1 MEKNGANTNVDTK
14 ALDWLEHNQLSYD
27 IWEKKYRYDDESFDD
42 WLNRISNNNE
52 DVKKLILD
60 KKFLFGGRI
69 LSNRG
74 LQNKKK
80 ITYSNCYVIPRVQDN
95 IESIYQACAQLART
109 YSYGG
114 GCGIDISN
122 LRPKYGT
129 VNNAAKSTSG
139 AVSFMTSFDTVTKVI
154 GQNGRRGA
162 LMISVDINHPDVPE
176 FVDVKTDLE
185 KVTSA
190 NISVRV
196 SNEFMRAV
204 ENNED
209 YFLRFPCDLDYPT
222 LNKYVD
228 LTDESEFEYNKLY
241 KIHDSKNSEENVYIK
256 RINAKELFDRL
267 CENNWNYAEPGI
279 LYWDRISNY
288 NLLDNDD
295 SFEYAG
301 VNPCISG
308 DTLVKTDKGDIKMVD
323 LLKRYKD
330 GEKFKAYSYNIS
342 TGNVELKDIT
352 NAFKT
357 RENANLIELELED
370 GSTVKLTPD
379 HKVFTENR
387 GYVEASK
394 LTENDVL
401 IKHIEI
407 IKKIK
412 IKRINIISNE
422 DVYDITVEDNHNF
435 FANNLLVHNCA
446 EEPLPAGGSCLLGSL
461 NLSAFVEHG
470 KFNFEEFDKA
480 VAIATTALN
489 DVLDE
494 GLPLHPLFVQQES
507 VAKYRQIGLGIF
519 GYADMLIKLKMRYG
533 SEGANNFTRMVG
545 SHLVINSIKQSA
557 LLAKERG
564 KYDAYTEKVMES
576 NFFKIHIAKDSEVAE
591 LVKQY
596 GLRNSQ
602 LLTIAPTG
610 TLSTM
615 FNVSGG
621 AEPIF
626 AKSYTR
632 TTKSLHD
639 KDVSYIVYPKI
650 IYEYLRLS
658 GKSIDEVEH
667 FIVSSEDISPIDR
680 VKVQKTWQEFID
692 ASISST
698 VNLPKETTVEDVK
711 NIYMSAWKEGLKGI
725 TIFRSGCARTA
736 ILQDTKTVNK
746 EPIDK
751 KRGYVKR
758 PKEIDADYHQIKVKG
773 ETFIVLVGIV
783 NDKPY
788 EIFAYRP
795 NVAAKIPNHQG
806 KIVKVK
812 KNHYMFKSDYIEIPN
827 LQLVTNNVEEKA
839 ATLYTSMLL
848 RHNTNIKYI
857 VKTAK
862 KVNDNIASFSSAM
875 CRILSKYIPEENT
888 GDKCPDCGGNI
899 IRENGCLHCDSCG
912 WSKCE

>member
-1 MEKNGANTNVDTK
+1 MISIDVQHPDTP
-14 ALDWLEHNQLSYD
+14 E
-27 IWEKKYRYDDESFDD
+27 F
-42 WLNRISNNNE
+42 
-52 DVKKLILD
+52 
-60 KKFLFGGRI
+60 
-69 LSNRG
+69 
-74 LQNKKK
+74 
-80 ITYSNCYVIPRVQDN
+80 
-95 IESIYQACAQLART
+95 
-109 YSYGG
+109 
-114 GCGIDISN
+114 IDI
-122 LRPKYGT
+122 
-129 VNNAAKSTSG
+129 
-139 AVSFMTSFDTVTKVI
+139 
-154 GQNGRRGA
+154 
-162 LMISVDINHPDVPE
+162 
-176 FVDVKTDLE
+176 KTDLE

-190 NISVRV
+190 NISIRV
-196 SNEFMRAV
+196 TDSFMKAV
-204 ENNED
+204 QENKD
-209 YFLRFPCDLDYPT
+209 YILRYPCDSFEEGQLEKSIDYS
-222 LNKYVD
+222 Y
-228 LTDESEFEYNKLY
+228 FEYDKLY
-241 KIHDSKNSEENVYIK
+241 PINDGKVYIK
-256 RINAKELFDRL
+256 KVKAKELFDKL
-267 CENNWNYAEPGI
+267 CLNNWNYAEPGI
-279 LYWDRISNY
+279 LYWDAISNY
-288 NLLDNDD
+288 NLLNTDK

-301 VNPCISG
+301 VNP
-308 DTLVKTDKGDIKMVD
+308 
-323 LLKRYKD
+323 
-330 GEKFKAYSYNIS
+330 
-342 TGNVELKDIT
+342 
-352 NAFKT
+352 
-357 RENANLIELELED
+357 
-370 GSTVKLTPD
+370 
-379 HKVFTENR
+379 
-387 GYVEASK
+387 
-394 LTENDVL
+394 
-401 IKHIEI
+401 
-407 IKKIK
+407 
-412 IKRINIISNE
+412 
-422 DVYDITVEDNHNF
+422 
-435 FANNLLVHNCA
+435 CA

-461 NLSAFVEHG
+461 NLAAFVEHG

-480 VAIATTALN
+480 VGIAVTALN

-494 GLPLHPLFVQQES
+494 GLSLHPLLIQQES
-507 VAKYRQIGLGIF
+507 VSRYRQIGLGIF
-519 GYADMLIKLKMRYG
+519 GYADMLIKLKLKYG
-533 SEGANNFTRMVG
+533 SKKALDFTEKVG
-545 SHLVINSIKQSA
+545 WQLVISSIKQSA

-564 KYDAYTEKVMES
+564 HYDAYTEKVMES
-576 NFFKIHIAKDSEVAE
+576 NFFKAHIEENTEVWN

-658 GKSIDEVEH
+658 GKSIDNVED

-680 VKVQKTWQEFID
+680 VKVQGIWQKYID

-711 NIYMSAWKEGLKGI
+711 LIYEEAWKHNLKGI

-773 ETFIVLVGIV
+773 ETFIVLVGLV

>member
-1 MEKNGANTNVDTK
+1 MEQNKLNVGDNDVLNW
-14 ALDWLEHNQLSYD
+14 LDGYQLGYD
-27 IWEKKYRYDDESFDD
+27 IWEKKYRHNEESFND

-74 LQNKKK
+74 LQNIKK
-80 ITYSNCYVIPRVQDN
+80 ITYSNCYVIPRVEDN
-95 IESIYQACAQLART
+95 IESIYNACAQLART

-122 LRPKYGT
+122 LRPKGAV
-129 VNNAAKSTSG
+129 VNNAAKTTSG
-139 AVSFMTSFDTVTKVI
+139 AVSFMASFDNVTKVI

-162 LMISVDINHPDVPE
+162 LMISIDVQHPDTPE
-176 FVDVKTDLE
+176 FIDIKTDLE

-190 NISVRV
+190 NISIRV
-196 SNEFMRAV
+196 ADSFMKAV
-204 ENNED
+204 KED
-209 YFLRFPCDLDYPT
+209 KDYILRYPCDSFEEGQLEKSIDYS
-222 LNKYVD
+222 Y
-228 LTDESEFEYNKLY
+228 FEYNKLY
-241 KIHDSKNSEENVYIK
+241 PINDGQVYIK
-256 RINAKELFDRL
+256 KVKAKELFDKL
-267 CENNWNYAEPGI
+267 CLNNWNYAEPGI
-279 LYWDRISNY
+279 LYWDAISNY
-288 NLLDNDD
+288 NLLNTDK

-301 VNPCISG
+301 VNP
-308 DTLVKTDKGDIKMVD
+308 
-323 LLKRYKD
+323 
-330 GEKFKAYSYNIS
+330 
-342 TGNVELKDIT
+342 
-352 NAFKT
+352 
-357 RENANLIELELED
+357 
-370 GSTVKLTPD
+370 
-379 HKVFTENR
+379 
-387 GYVEASK
+387 
-394 LTENDVL
+394 
-401 IKHIEI
+401 
-407 IKKIK
+407 
-412 IKRINIISNE
+412 
-422 DVYDITVEDNHNF
+422 
-435 FANNLLVHNCA
+435 CA

-461 NLSAFVEHG
+461 NLSAFVKNG
-470 KFNFEEFDKA
+470 KFDFEDFGNS

-494 GLPLHPLFVQQES
+494 GLALHPLLIQQES
-507 VAKYRQIGLGIF
+507 VSRYRQIGLGIF
-519 GYADMLIKLKMRYG
+519 GYADMLIKLKLKYG
-533 SEGANNFTRMVG
+533 SKEALDFTEKVG
-545 SHLVINSIKQSA
+545 WQLVISSIKQSA

-564 KYDAYTEKVMES
+564 HYDAYTEKVMES
-576 NFFKIHIAKDSEVAE
+576 NFFKAHIEENTEVWN

-639 KDVSYIVYPKI
+639 KDVTYIVYPKI
-650 IYEYLRLS
+650 ISEYLES
-658 GKSIDEVEH
+658 TGKTIEQCDDY
-667 FIVSSEDISPIDR
+667 IVSSEDISPLNR
-680 VKVQKTWQEFID
+680 VQVQGVWQKYID

-711 NIYMSAWKEGLKGI
+711 LIYEEAWKHNLKGI

-773 ETFIVLVGIV
+773 ETFIVLVGLV

-806 KIVKVK
+806 KIIKVK
-812 KNHYMFKSDYIEIPN
+812 KNHYTFKSDYIEIPN
-827 LQLVTNNVEEKA
+827 LQLVTNNIEEKA

>member
-1 MEKNGANTNVDTK
+1 MENNPQ
-14 ALDWLEHNQLSYD
+14 LDNCMQWLENNQLAYD
-27 IWEKKYRYDDESFDD
+27 IWSKKYKYKDESFND

-52 DVKKLILD
+52 DVKKLILE

-74 LQNKKK
+74 LQNEKK
-80 ITYSNCYVIPRVQDN
+80 ITYSNCYVIPRVQDS

-122 LRPKYGT
+122 LRPKGSV

-139 AVSFMTSFDTVTKVI
+139 AVSFMSSFDNVTKVI

-162 LMISVDINHPDVPE
+162 LMISIDVQHPDTPE
-176 FVDVKTDLE
+176 FIDIKTDLE

-190 NISVRV
+190 NISIRV
-196 SNEFMRAV
+196 TDSFMKAV
-204 ENNED
+204 EED
-209 YFLRFPCDLDYPT
+209 KDYILRYPCDSFEEGQLEKSIDY
-222 LNKYVD
+222 NY
-228 LTDESEFEYNKLY
+228 FEYDKLY
-241 KIHDSKNSEENVYIK
+241 PINDGIVYIK
-256 RINAKELFDRL
+256 KIKAKELFDRL

-288 NLLDNDD
+288 NLLDNED

-301 VNPCISG
+301 VNP
-308 DTLVKTDKGDIKMVD
+308 
-323 LLKRYKD
+323 
-330 GEKFKAYSYNIS
+330 
-342 TGNVELKDIT
+342 
-352 NAFKT
+352 
-357 RENANLIELELED
+357 
-370 GSTVKLTPD
+370 
-379 HKVFTENR
+379 
-387 GYVEASK
+387 
-394 LTENDVL
+394 
-401 IKHIEI
+401 
-407 IKKIK
+407 
-412 IKRINIISNE
+412 
-422 DVYDITVEDNHNF
+422 
-435 FANNLLVHNCA
+435 CA

-461 NLSAFVEHG
+461 NLAAFVENG
-470 KFNFEEFDKA
+470 EFNFESFDKA

-494 GLPLHPLFVQQES
+494 GLPLHPLLVQQES

-533 SEGANNFTRMVG
+533 SEAANNFTRIVG

-564 KYDAYTEKVMES
+564 CYDAYSENVMQS
-576 NFFKIHIAKDSEVAE
+576 SFFKAHIAENSEAWN

-615 FNVSGG
+615 LNVSGG

-639 KDVSYIVYPKI
+639 KDVTYTVYPKI
-650 IYEYLRLS
+650 ISEYIERT
-658 GKSIDEVEH
+658 GKSIDEAED

-711 NIYMSAWKEGLKGI
+711 NIYLSAWKEGLKGI

-736 ILQDTKTVNK
+736 ILKDTKTVNK

-758 PKEIDADYHQIKVKG
+758 PKEITADYHTIKVKG

-795 NVAAKIPNHQG
+795 NVAPKIAYHQG
-806 KIVKVK
+806 KIIKVK
-812 KNHYMFKSDYIEIPN
+812 KNHYTFVSDYIEIPN
-827 LQLVTNNVEEKA
+827 LQLITDNVEEKA

-857 VKTAK
+857 IKTAK
-862 KVNDNIASFSSAM
+862 KVNDNISSFSSAM
-875 CRILSKYIPEENT
+875 CRILSKYMPSEDT
-888 GDKCPDCGGNI
+888 GDKCPECGGNI

>member
-1 MEKNGANTNVDTK
+1 MEQNKLNVGDNDVLNW
-14 ALDWLEHNQLSYD
+14 LDGYQLGYD
-27 IWEKKYRYDDESFDD
+27 IWEKKYRHNEESFND

-74 LQNKKK
+74 LQNVKK
-80 ITYSNCYVIPRVQDN
+80 ITYSNCYVIPRVEDN
-95 IESIYQACAQLART
+95 IESIYNACAQLART

-122 LRPKYGT
+122 LRPKGAV
-129 VNNAAKSTSG
+129 VNNAAKTTSG
-139 AVSFMTSFDTVTKVI
+139 AVSFMASFDNVTKVI

-162 LMISVDINHPDVPE
+162 LMISIDVQHPDTPE
-176 FVDVKTDLE
+176 FIDIKTDLE

-190 NISVRV
+190 NISIRV
-196 SNEFMRAV
+196 ADSFMKAV
-204 ENNED
+204 QENKD
-209 YFLRFPCDLDYPT
+209 YILRYPCDSFEEGQLEKSIDYS
-222 LNKYVD
+222 Y
-228 LTDESEFEYNKLY
+228 FEYDKLY
-241 KIHDSKNSEENVYIK
+241 PINDGKVYIK
-256 RINAKELFDRL
+256 KVKAKELFDKL
-267 CENNWNYAEPGI
+267 CLNNWNYAEPGI
-279 LYWDRISNY
+279 LYWNAISNY
-288 NLLDNDD
+288 NLLNTDK

-308 DTLVKTDKGDIKMVD
+308 DTLVKTDKGDIKMID
-323 LLKRYKD
+323 LLKRYED
-330 GEKFKAYSYNIS
+330 GEKFKAYSYNVS
-342 TGNVELKDIT
+342 TGDVELKDIT

-379 HKVFTENR
+379 HKVFTETR

-394 LTENDVL
+394 LNENDVL
-401 IKHIEI
+401 IKHIKI
-407 IKKIK
+407 IKKTK

-461 NLSAFVEHG
+461 NLSAFVKNG
-470 KFNFEEFDKA
+470 KFDFEDFGNS

-494 GLPLHPLFVQQES
+494 GLALHPLLIQQES
-507 VAKYRQIGLGIF
+507 VSRYRQIGLGIF
-519 GYADMLIKLKMRYG
+519 GYADMLIKLKLKYG
-533 SEGANNFTRMVG
+533 SKEALDFTEKVG
-545 SHLVINSIKQSA
+545 WQLVISSIKQSA

-564 KYDAYTEKVMES
+564 HYDAYNEKVMES
-576 NFFKIHIAKDSEVAE
+576 NFFKAHIEENTEVWN

-639 KDVSYIVYPKI
+639 KDVTYTVYPKI
-650 IYEYLRLS
+650 ISEYLES
-658 GKSIDEVEH
+658 TGKTIEQCDDY
-667 FIVSSEDISPIDR
+667 IVSSEDISPLNR
-680 VKVQKTWQEFID
+680 VKVQGIWQKYID

-711 NIYMSAWKEGLKGI
+711 LIYEEAWKHNLKGI
-725 TIFRSGCARTA
+725 TIFRSGCERTA

-773 ETFIVLVGIV
+773 ETFIVLVGLV

>member
-42 WLNRISNNNE
+42 WLNRISNNNK

-301 VNPCISG
+301 VNPC
-308 DTLVKTDKGDIKMVD
+308 
-323 LLKRYKD
+323 
-330 GEKFKAYSYNIS
+330 
-342 TGNVELKDIT
+342 
-352 NAFKT
+352 
-357 RENANLIELELED
+357 
-370 GSTVKLTPD
+370 
-379 HKVFTENR
+379 
-387 GYVEASK
+387 
-394 LTENDVL
+394 
-401 IKHIEI
+401 
-407 IKKIK
+407 
-412 IKRINIISNE
+412 
-422 DVYDITVEDNHNF
+422 
-435 FANNLLVHNCA
+435 A

-461 NLSAFVEHG
+461 NLAAFVENG
-470 KFNFEEFDKA
+470 EFNFESFDKA

-494 GLPLHPLFVQQES
+494 GLPLHPLLVQQES

-533 SEGANNFTRMVG
+533 SEKANNFTRQVG

-650 IYEYLRLS
+650 IREYLRLS
-658 GKSIDEVEH
+658 DKTIDEVEH

-758 PKEIDADYHQIKVKG
+758 PKEIDADYHQVKIKG
-773 ETFIVLVGIV
+773 ETFIVLVGLV

-795 NVAAKIPNHQG
+795 NVAAKIPNHTG
-806 KIVKVK
+806 KIIKVK
-812 KNHYMFKSDYIEIPN
+812 KNHYTFKSDYIEIPN
-827 LQLVTNNVEEKA
+827 LQLITDNIEEKA

-857 VKTAK
+857 IKTAK
-862 KVNDNIASFSSAM
+862 KVNDNISSFSSAM

-888 GDKCPDCGGNI
+888 GDKCPECGGNI